1 MQCGLKLDYVRNIL
15 DIPVFIHKLPF
26 TGVLKSEG
34 YGIPIQKMRVAA

>member
-15 DIPVFIHKLPF
+15 DIPVFIHKLSF

-34 YGIPIQKMRVAA
+34 MVSRSKKMRVAA